1 MGIIR
6 VLLLCTG
13 QTLAGG
19 ACVFSVCDFMGTAP
33 LCPQA
38 NVGLIQEPRGP
49 DLPSHPPNQHLRSAA
64 LAMRP
69 PRLAGW
75 GGGGVGVSC
84 CSAGLAAF
92 IGTI

>member
-33 LCPQA
+33 LYPQA

-49 DLPSHPPNQHLRSAA
+49 DLPSHPPNQHHHLRSAA

-75 GGGGVGVSC
+75 GGGGGWGCHVPLLGWQH
-84 CSAGLAAF
+84 L
-92 IGTI
+92 